1 MDEKIYKVRVKEGDT
16 VVELAGDKKFV
27 VRSFNQIK
35 RALGRELNGG
45 KLPRVLRPKVKKTPG
60 RKKKGKRGRPKKVVV
75 QVPRPD
81 LSKMSL
87 KEIFDTKVPKR
98 DNHKA
103 LLMSYYTNKVM
114 GKREFRGVDLLPL
127 YKEMGFEPPQNIS
140 NFLRRMAGEKA
151 GLLTHGRK
159 SGRYKITKEGIEY
172 IHVKIPSA

>member
-1 MDEKIYKVRVKEGDT
+1 MDEKVYKVRIKEGET

-27 VRSFNQIK
+27 VRSFNNIK

-45 KLPRVLRPKVKKTPG
+45 KLPRILKPKKKKTPG

-75 QVPRPD
+75 VAPRPD
-81 LSKMSL
+81 LSKLSL
-87 KEIFDTKVPKR
+87 PELFKVKVPSR

-103 LLMSYYTNKVM
+103 LLMAYYMNKVM
-114 GKREFRGVDLLPL
+114 GKREFRGVDLVPL
-127 YKEMGFEPPQNIS
+127 YKEMNLEPPQNIS
-140 NFLRRMAGEKA
+140 NFLRRMAGDKT

-159 SGRYKITKEGIEY
+159 SGRYKITKNGIDY